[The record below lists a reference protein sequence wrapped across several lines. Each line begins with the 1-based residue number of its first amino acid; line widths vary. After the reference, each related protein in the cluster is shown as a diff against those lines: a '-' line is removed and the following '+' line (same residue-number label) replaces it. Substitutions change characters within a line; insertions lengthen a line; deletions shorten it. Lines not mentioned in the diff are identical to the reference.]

1 MLIYTRVP
9 KHKPR
14 KKRKA
19 DVSVAENYVNIRLT
33 NRTVKFDRTELSKIK
48 TFVPPPAYRRE
59 QVYHPS
65 LNSNVGH
72 TSRKEPIFY
81 TGNLIKGIATMHK
94 SNAVPVINEEEMI
107 SISRMR
113 RG

>member
-19 DVSVAENYVNIRLT
+19 DVSVAENYANIRLT

-48 TFVPPPAYRRE
+48 TFVPPPAYRRK
-59 QVYHPS
+59 QVM
-65 LNSNVGH
+65 VQ
-72 TSRKEPIFY
+72 
-81 TGNLIKGIATMHK
+81 NL
-94 SNAVPVINEEEMI
+94 VPRGKRLHCVVAIVERPQIEI
-107 SISRMR
+107 SMQ
-113 RG
+113 